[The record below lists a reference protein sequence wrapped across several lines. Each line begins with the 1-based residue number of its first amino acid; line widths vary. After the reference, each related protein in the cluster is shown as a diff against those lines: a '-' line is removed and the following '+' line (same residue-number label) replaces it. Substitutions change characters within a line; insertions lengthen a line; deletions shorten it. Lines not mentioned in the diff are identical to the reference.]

1 MKIVDRIN
9 YHYNKRRNFRRGYV
23 YVRPVTELDQF
34 VGNLGHK
41 SVTAAKNISL
51 LYAGALAQEFSKS
64 LTNKAVKKVTKG
76 EANAQGTYNQSNYNG
91 YQQQQASSNFFSNS
105 GGYNSNNRSGN
116 YNSQN
121 YDSLGSGAP
130 W

>member
-1 MKIVDRIN
+1 MNISDRIN
-9 YHYNKRRNFRRGYV
+9 YHYEKRTNFRRGHV

-41 SVTAAKNISL
+41 TVTAAKNITL

-64 LTNKAVKKVTKG
+64 LTNKAVKKVTQG
-76 EANAQGTYNQSNYNG
+76 SNAANTAQSNNQQYNN

-105 GGYNSNNRSGN
+105 GGYNNRQGN
-116 YNSQN
+116 YASTN

>member
-1 MKIVDRIN
+1 MRLKDRLD
-9 YHYNKRRNFRRGYV
+9 YHYNKRRKFRRGHV

-41 SVTAAKNISL
+41 TVTAAKNITL

-64 LTNKAVKKVTKG
+64 LTNKAVKKTATNNMK
-76 EANAQGTYNQSNYNG
+76 NNYNNYDQSQQHSYNG
-91 YQQQQASSNFFSNS
+91 YQQQQATNNFFSNS
-105 GGYNSNNRSGN
+105 GGNNGTYSSQHYNSL
-116 YNSQN
+116 NSN
-121 YDSLGSGAP
+121 AP

>member
-1 MKIVDRIN
+1 MKITDRIN
-9 YHYNKRRNFRRGYV
+9 YHYSKRNHFRRGYV

-41 SVTAAKNISL
+41 TVTAAKNITL

-64 LTNKAVKKVTKG
+64 LTNKAVKKTTQN
-76 EANAQGTYNQSNYNG
+76 ANTAQSSNNQYNN

-105 GGYNSNNRSGN
+105 GVYGNSNNRQGN
-116 YNSQN
+116 YASNN
-121 YDSLGSGAP
+121 YDSLSAGAP